1 VVLWSDSVNNA
12 YRPELL
18 QTTVKLLGRSG
29 YCVYLAKDNF
39 CCGRPLYEHGF
50 IDKAKQQLDNILSNF
65 HSQLPAT
72 MTIAEFLLSKGITP
86 VRKLPKAVMHL
97 HCHGKNTITAERSW
111 LQQCFEEIVEPENGC
126 CGMAGVY
133 GLRKSTAATGDILYS
148 RKLRNVVDE
157 ADTDT
162 KIISDGYS
170 CRKQIEDNSTAR
182 VWHPVEIM
190 DACMTDSV

>member
-1 VVLWSDSVNNA
+1 
-12 YRPELL
+12 
-18 QTTVKLLGRSG
+18 
-29 YCVYLAKDNF
+29 
-39 CCGRPLYEHGF
+39 
-50 IDKAKQQLDNILSNF
+50 
-65 HSQLPAT
+65 
-72 MTIAEFLLSKGITP
+72 
-86 VRKLPKAVMHL
+86 
-97 HCHGKNTITAERSW
+97 
-111 LQQCFEEIVEPENGC
+111 
-126 CGMAGVY
+126 MAGIY